1 MDLIDDVDVVSRSEM
16 KEEAVR
22 RMKSL
27 SMLSD
32 TIDKFKN
39 GKLQM
44 SENGILFDLPDDIL
58 KEVKQHEDQFD
69 EVIYHVIHSF
79 SNIGETYECIFVSRY
94 MDDWK
99 WETDMMKKNI
109 VYAYVIN
116 KTRPDCSEAGSI
128 GIMNYHGALVRT
140 A

>member
-1 MDLIDDVDVVSRSEM
+1 MDLLDDVDIVSRSEM
-16 KEEAVR
+16 KKEAVR
-22 RMKSL
+22 RMESL
-27 SMLSD
+27 GMLSD

-44 SENGILFDLPDDIL
+44 SEGGILFDLPKNIEE
-58 KEVKQHEDQFD
+58 EVRQHEDQFD

-94 MDDWK
+94 MNDWK

-116 KTRPDCSEAGSI
+116 KTMPDCSEAGSI
-128 GIMNYHGALVRT
+128 GIINSHGALVRT

>member
-16 KEEAVR
+16 KKEAVR
-22 RMKSL
+22 RMQSL
-27 SMLSD
+27 NMLSD

-44 SENGILFDLPDDIL
+44 SEHGVLFDLPDDII
-58 KEVKQHEDQFD
+58 KEVRQHEDQFD

-79 SNIGETYECIFVSRY
+79 SNLGETYECIFVSRY
-94 MDDWK
+94 MDDW
-99 WETDMMKKNI
+99 EYENEMMNHNI

-116 KTRPDCSEAGSI
+116 KTMPDCSEAGSI
-128 GIMNYHGALVRT
+128 GIINSFGALVRT